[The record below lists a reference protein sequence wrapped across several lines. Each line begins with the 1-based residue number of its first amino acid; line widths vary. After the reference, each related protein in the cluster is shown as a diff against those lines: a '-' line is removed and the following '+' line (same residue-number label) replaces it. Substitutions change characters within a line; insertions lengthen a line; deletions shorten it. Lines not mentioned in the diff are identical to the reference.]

1 MLTAFT
7 AIDYAVDS
15 VNYRADHGKLT
26 ESERYL
32 EVRKILRELEEYI
45 RILDNE
51 NEVRFDA
58 FLRKYE
64 QEADNEH

>member
-26 ESERYL
+26 ESERYIMVKDIVDDL
-32 EVRKILRELEEYI
+32 FNYLKIVEQE
-45 RILDNE
+45 NE
-51 NEVRFDA
+51 N
-58 FLRKYE
+58 RKNEKVYHS
-64 QEADNEH
+64 EAVD

>member
-26 ESERYL
+26 EFERYIMVKDIIDDL
-32 EVRKILRELEEYI
+32 YNYLKIVEQE
-45 RILDNE
+45 NE
-51 NEVRFDA
+51 N
-58 FLRKYE
+58 RK
-64 QEADNEH
+64 NEKVHHSETVD

>member
-26 ESERYL
+26 EFERYIKVQEIIVDL
-32 EVRKILRELEEYI
+32 YNYLKIVEQE
-45 RILDNE
+45 NE
-51 NEVRFDA
+51 N
-58 FLRKYE
+58 RKK
-64 QEADNEH
+64 NEKVHNSETVD